1 MFSRYVVMQLM
12 WLYFFSSNDV
22 MQSLGFVPKV
32 TTSRTSWIDSNGIYR
47 KNRCKSAQILV
58 HSHNENE
65 SNVAEMMNLEERND
79 EQEFL
84 QEKGTEVGEKKRK
97 KKKTETL
104 KFGGQYNYR
113 SPVFSISSSETSFSS
128 TEEFL
133 YNFFNKESI
142 QHMLLSGGKDGSTI
156 EKIPNETIIE
166 FDLISKWNEQIDKK
180 QLISSSVATIA
191 RPDPSNDSIVL
202 VTPPGIEL
210 VTVSII
216 PTTTIGTKLIQ
227 VEQSVG
233 VGRSLKLPEFQATL
247 IADEPRATGPKFF
260 VWLFNK
266 ITYGGNP
273 DEINKT
279 DDDGNKQNKRSENAL
294 LRLRLEPV
302 IIENEGIDVPSD
314 NTTMNFVFVGES
326 TMLLEFEFPKLLL
339 RFFPMKKDTAEKM
352 CSESI
357 VKALEKNMLPAM
369 EAFCEEYESIVK

>member
-1 MFSRYVVMQLM
+1 M
-12 WLYFFSSNDV
+12 
-22 MQSLGFVPKV
+22 
-32 TTSRTSWIDSNGIYR
+32 
-47 KNRCKSAQILV
+47 
-58 HSHNENE
+58 
-65 SNVAEMMNLEERND
+65 
-79 EQEFL
+79 
-84 QEKGTEVGEKKRK
+84 EKKKRK